1 MLTKLF
7 ANAKFYVLPKSSAK
21 AEVSNPLKLIK
32 RNKKIPVSVAALP
45 YPSHYKYVA
54 TNFF

>member
-1 MLTKLF
+1 M
-7 ANAKFYVLPKSSAK
+7 NEKFYVLPKCSAK
-21 AEVSNPLKLIK
+21 AKVSNPLKLIK